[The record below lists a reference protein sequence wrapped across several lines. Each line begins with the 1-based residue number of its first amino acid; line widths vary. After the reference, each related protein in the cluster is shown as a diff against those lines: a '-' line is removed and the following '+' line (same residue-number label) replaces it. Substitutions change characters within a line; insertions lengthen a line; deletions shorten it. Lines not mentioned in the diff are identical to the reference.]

1 MAKKIVIGIDIE
13 PSRKTFSVAIF
24 KQGERSIRRLQG
36 LSVQDLISLIK
47 EVNPSMIAV
56 DNIFELGSASEIFS
70 IFENFPGVEIIQV
83 TGPPFKGL
91 SLQKIAKMHNLPIPR
106 SSIQEAETAAV
117 LAHKGCGCKVKLFED
132 ECEIIVSRGRS
143 PGRGG
148 SSALRLAR
156 MVEAK
161 VATVTNEIA
170 SILKKNKI
178 AFDMYCEESKFG
190 VKRALFNVYV
200 PYRVIHRVLR
210 GLKGSQDVNVEIKP
224 VRRRR
229 ITFIEEGKE
238 SKLPSLPKRKLI
250 VGIDPGMTTAIAIFD
265 LDMRLL
271 HTESKKEFHMDEI
284 ISRILFFGVPLII
297 GVDVNPPPQL
307 AKQIASKFNAVLSY
321 PPRNLSSRDKMEL
334 LKKHFAGSISELDV
348 HERDAISAAIRAFLT
363 YKRLFETV
371 DRVIDY
377 LSVDID
383 REEVKSLI
391 VRNVNLKDAI
401 RKVLLG
407 EIGSKKSVKKIDE
420 KLLTSRIETLKKQ
433 ISERDRIISLFKEKV
448 ENLEREIEK
457 YRRREKAL
465 LGEIEKLNQKISK
478 LKSDVMREKTL
489 QDMKRQIESLR
500 SYIRKLES
508 ENRNLREQINIMNS
522 LRRRAVKGEIT
533 ILVPVPKFTSSV
545 IDDLIEKGLIQDG
558 DVVLLEDASGGGKST
573 ALNIVKKRIKAII
586 VMKSKLSD
594 QALEI
599 FEKYDI
605 PVIDGE
611 FLKGHIKLEAG
622 TYYIA
627 TQKLEEAVD
636 AWKKKVREQITR
648 DLKEIILE
656 ERFREYT
663 Q

>member
-1 MAKKIVIGIDIE
+1 MARKIVVGIDIE
-13 PSRKTFSVAIF
+13 PNRKTFSVAVF
-24 KQGERSIRRLQG
+24 KRGEGFIRRLQG

-47 EVNPSMIAV
+47 EVNPSTIAV
-56 DNIFELGSASEIFS
+56 DNIFELGSTSKIFS
-70 IFENFPGVEIIQV
+70 IFENFPGVEVIQV

-91 SLQKIAKMHNLPIPR
+91 SLQKIAKIHNFPIPR
-106 SSIQEAETAAV
+106 NSIQEAETAAI
-117 LAHKGCGCKVKLFED
+117 LADKGYGCKVELFED

-161 VATVTNEIA
+161 IAIVTDEIA
-170 SILKKNKI
+170 SILEKNKI
-178 AFDMYCEESKFG
+178 AFDVYREKSKFG
-190 VKRALFNVYV
+190 VKRAIFNVYV
-200 PYRVIHRVLR
+200 PYRVIHKALR
-210 GLKGSQDVNVEIKP
+210 DLKGSQDVNIEIKP
-224 VRRRR
+224 VRKRRV
-229 ITFIEEGKE
+229 TFIEKDKE
-238 SKLPSLPKRKLI
+238 SKLSSPPKRKLI
-250 VGIDPGMTTAIAIFD
+250 VGIDPGVTTAIAIFD
-265 LDMRLL
+265 LNMRLL

-284 ISRILFFGVPLII
+284 INRILFFGVPLII

-334 LKKHFAGSISELDV
+334 LKKHFHGSISELDV

-407 EIGSKKSVKKIDE
+407 EIEQKKPTKRIDKE
-420 KLLTSRIETLKKQ
+420 MLTSKIEELKRQ
-433 ISERDRIISLFKEKV
+433 ISERDRIITLFKEKV
-448 ENLEREIEK
+448 RNLEKEIGE
-457 YRRREKAL
+457 YRKREKAL
-465 LGEIEKLNQKISK
+465 LNEIERLNQKISRLK
-478 LKSDVMREKTL
+478 LDIMREKAL

-500 SYIRKLES
+500 LYIRKLES
-508 ENRNLREQINIMNS
+508 ENRSLREQINIMNS

-545 IDDLIEKGLIQDG
+545 VDDLIGKGLIQDG
-558 DVVLLEDASGGGKST
+558 DVILLEDASGGGRST
-573 ALNIVKKRIKAII
+573 ALSLVRKRIKAVI

-599 FEKYDI
+599 FEKYDV
-605 PVIDGE
+605 PVIDGDSIRDQ
-611 FLKGHIKLEAG
+611 IKLEAG
-622 TYYIA
+622 TYYVA
-627 TQKLEEAVD
+627 TPRLEEAID
-636 AWKKKVREQITR
+636 AWRKKIREQTMQS
-648 DLKEIILE
+648 LEEIILE
-656 ERFREYT
+656 ERLRGYT